1 MYNFKNKTYLM
12 TTRIFF
18 KEEQN
23 GKYKK
28 LLESKK
34 MSYFKC
40 VENCYF
46 HKSRKSNH
54 HKHVHLEGC
63 FHCSILN
70 TY

>member
-1 MYNFKNKTYLM
+1 M
-12 TTRIFF
+12 TTGIFL

-40 VENCYF
+40 VE
-46 HKSRKSNH
+46 
-54 HKHVHLEGC
+54 
-63 FHCSILN
+63 
-70 TY
+70 

>member
-28 LLESKK
+28 TI
-34 MSYFKC
+34 
-40 VENCYF
+40 
-46 HKSRKSNH
+46 RK
-54 HKHVHLEGC
+54 
-63 FHCSILN
+63 
-70 TY
+70 